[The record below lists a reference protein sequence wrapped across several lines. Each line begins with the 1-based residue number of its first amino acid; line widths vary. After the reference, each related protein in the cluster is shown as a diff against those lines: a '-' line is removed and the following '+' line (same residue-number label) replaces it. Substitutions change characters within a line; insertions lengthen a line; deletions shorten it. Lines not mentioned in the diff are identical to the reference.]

1 MGSAE
6 GEQPS
11 SKPKGLSLSL
21 KKKTIVKE
29 EPAVEAVIS
38 LLDEELPSPIPV
50 KDEPGQARPAD
61 DYLADVPDDF
71 GFSLG
76 DLAEFDEHPPADVR
90 SPEPF
95 VYIDELRPEDM
106 ATGRKVTLK
115 AASIELLKG
124 SFQYKTG
131 KYSLELKLEDGS
143 GTLQALMSDE
153 VCLHH
158 VLCVVCVADRLLHQ
172 VVAEMMGVTCTE
184 FKANLTRGP
193 EGINENKRRMRQ
205 LEVALFNLEGLMD
218 LMLEDP
224 KPLVTRVY
232 RPTTEHAKQ
241 LLARVSSSSQLNS
254 PSQRRN
260 PLSQ

>member
-1 MGSAE
+1 
-6 GEQPS
+6 
-11 SKPKGLSLSL
+11 
-21 KKKTIVKE
+21 
-29 EPAVEAVIS
+29 
-38 LLDEELPSPIPV
+38 
-50 KDEPGQARPAD
+50 
-61 DYLADVPDDF
+61 
-71 GFSLG
+71 
-76 DLAEFDEHPPADVR
+76 
-90 SPEPF
+90 
-95 VYIDELRPEDM
+95 
-106 ATGRKVTLK
+106 
-115 AASIELLKG
+115 
-124 SFQYKTG
+124 
-131 KYSLELKLEDGS
+131 
-143 GTLQALMSDE
+143 
-153 VCLHH
+153 
-158 VLCVVCVADRLLHQ
+158 VADRLLHQ

-218 LMLEDP
+218 LMLEVRFSFFICSPRVRLTLIIIFVSQRHPFLQDP